1 MKLLT
6 YETEGEPR
14 CGVLQDDRVVDV
26 AALLNVDQPLQD
38 VRALLELGDS
48 PIQRVGDA
56 LAGDSD
62 VPGVPL
68 EEVRLRSPILQ
79 PPTVRDFMTFEEHA
93 TGQG

>member
-48 PIQRVGDA
+48 PSQRVGDA

-62 VPGVPL
+62 VQGVRL
-68 EEVRLRSPILQ
+68 EEVRLR
-79 PPTVRDFMTFEEHA
+79 
-93 TGQG
+93 